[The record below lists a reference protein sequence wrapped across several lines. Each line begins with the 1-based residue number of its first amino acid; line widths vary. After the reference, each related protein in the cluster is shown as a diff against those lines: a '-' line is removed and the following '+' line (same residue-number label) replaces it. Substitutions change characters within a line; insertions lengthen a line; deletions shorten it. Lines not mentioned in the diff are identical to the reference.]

1 MLNTLDGLD
10 ESQRVVATTWGG
22 PLCVLAGAGT
32 GKTRALTHR
41 IAHGVAEGKYQPEQV
56 LALTFTTKAA
66 SEMGQ
71 RLRALGVRGVATR
84 TFHSAAL
91 RQLQHFWP
99 TITGGRLPDIA
110 PSKAPLIAK
119 TLDQLSLS
127 VDTAVVRDLAGD
139 IEWRK
144 VHAYTLEDYRLK
156 RAELGK
162 SLPGGLSLEVVA
174 SIHERYEQVK
184 DEQGRI
190 DFEDVLLGTLGMLE
204 TEQRVVDRVRAQYGV
219 FLVDEYQDVSPLQH
233 KLLKVWLGSREDLV
247 VVGDASQ
254 TIYSFAGASSSYL
267 LEFPERY
274 PQGTVVKLERN
285 YRSGEHIVRAANNI
299 MLGRPGALT
308 LEAQGGSPEPIHR
321 HVARTDEAEARYV
334 ATTIKGLIEQGIA
347 PDGIAVL
354 LRFGAQSLAIESA
367 LRAEGI
373 GVRIHGATPFF
384 DEAHVKR
391 ALMEI
396 RGAAVAGVQGT
407 LVQVVEDIL
416 FGLGLQGDAP
426 DHQGAERNRHDDLAA
441 LRALAQSM
449 PSGSTVTE
457 FSDLLADRSGA
468 GDAPAVGA
476 VTITTVH
483 SAKGR
488 EWPVVFVVGLSEG
501 MFPISYAT
509 TEDAIEEERRL
520 FYVAVTRAQQL
531 LHLSMAERGR
541 AEQSPRAPS
550 RFLQSL
556 APASA

>member
-233 KLLKVWLGSREDLV
+233 KLLEVWLGSREDLV

-334 ATTIKGLIEQGIA
+334 ATTIKGLIEEGIA

-509 TEDAIEEERRL
+509 TDDAIEEERRL

-541 AEQSPRAPS
+541 AEQSPRVPS

>member
-233 KLLKVWLGSREDLV
+233 KLLEVWLGSREDLV

-285 YRSGEHIVRAANNI
+285 YRSGEHIVRAANHI

-334 ATTIKGLIEQGIA
+334 ATTIKGLIEEGIA

-449 PSGSTVTE
+449 PSGSTVTD

-509 TEDAIEEERRL
+509 TDDAIEEERRL

-541 AEQSPRAPS
+541 AEQSPRVPS

>member
-1 MLNTLDGLD
+1 MLDTLRDLD

-71 RLRALGVRGVATR
+71 RLRALGVQGVATR

-144 VHAYTLEDYRLK
+144 VHAYTLEDYRVK
-156 RAELGK
+156 RAALGK

-184 DEQGRI
+184 DELSRI

-219 FLVDEYQDVSPLQH
+219 FLVDEYQDVSPVQQ
-233 KLLKVWLGSREDLV
+233 KLLEVWLGSREDLV

-274 PQGTVVKLERN
+274 PQGTLVKLERN
-285 YRSGEHIVRAANNI
+285 YRSGEHIVRAANHI

-321 HVARTDEAEARYV
+321 HIARTDEAEARYV
-334 ATTIKGLIEQGIA
+334 ATTIKSLIDEGA
-347 PDGIAVL
+347 SPDGIAVL
-354 LRFGAQSLAIESA
+354 IRFGAQSLEIESA
-367 LRAEGI
+367 LRAQGI

-384 DEAHVKR
+384 EETHVKR

-396 RGAAVAGVQGT
+396 RGAAVAGVQGS
-407 LVQVVEDIL
+407 LAQVVEDIL
-416 FGLGLQGDAP
+416 FGLGLQGEAP

-449 PSGSTVTE
+449 PSGSTVAD
-457 FSDLLADRSGA
+457 FSDLLADRAGA

-488 EWPVVFVVGLSEG
+488 EWPVVCVVGLTEG

-509 TEDAIEEERRL
+509 TDEAIEEERRL
-520 FYVAVTRAQQL
+520 FYVAVTRARDAL
-531 LHLSMAERGR
+531 YLSMAERGR

-556 APASA
+556 APGGA

>member
-233 KLLKVWLGSREDLV
+233 KLLEVWLGSREDLV

-274 PQGTVVKLERN
+274 PRGTVVKLERN
-285 YRSGEHIVRAANNI
+285 YRSGEHIVRAANHI

-509 TEDAIEEERRL
+509 TDDAIEEERRL

-541 AEQSPRAPS
+541 AEQSPRVPS

>member
-1 MLNTLDGLD
+1 MLDTLRGLD

-71 RLRALGVRGVATR
+71 RLRSLGVQGVATR

-119 TLDQLSLS
+119 TLDQLSIS

-144 VHAYTLEDYRLK
+144 VHAYTLEDYRVK

-174 SIHERYEQVK
+174 SIHERYEQMK
-184 DEQGRI
+184 DELGRI

-219 FLVDEYQDVSPLQH
+219 FLVDEYQDVSPVQQ
-233 KLLKVWLGSREDLV
+233 KLLEVWLGSREDLV

-274 PQGTVVKLERN
+274 PQGTLVKLERN
-285 YRSGEHIVRAANNI
+285 YRSGEHIVRAANHI

-308 LEAQGGSPEPIHR
+308 LEAQGGSPEPLHR
-321 HVARTDEAEARYV
+321 HIARTDEAEARYV
-334 ATTIKGLIEQGIA
+334 ATTIKGLIDQGA
-347 PDGIAVL
+347 SPDGVAVL
-354 LRFGAQSLAIESA
+354 IRFGAQSLEIESA
-367 LRAEGI
+367 LRAQGI

-384 DEAHVKR
+384 EEAHVKR

-396 RGAAVAGVQGT
+396 RGAAVAGVQGS
-407 LVQVVEDIL
+407 LAQVVEDIL
-416 FGLGLQGDAP
+416 FGLGLQGEAP

-449 PSGSTVTE
+449 PSGSTVAD
-457 FSDLLADRSGA
+457 FSDLLADRAGA

-476 VTITTVH
+476 ITITTVH

-501 MFPISYAT
+501 MFPISYAST
-509 TEDAIEEERRL
+509 DEAIEEERRL
-520 FYVAVTRAQQL
+520 FYVAVTRAQDAL
-531 LHLSMAERGR
+531 YLSMAERGR

-550 RFLQSL
+550 RFLQAL
-556 APASA
+556 GPGGA

>member
-1 MLNTLDGLD
+1 VLDTLDGLD

-156 RAELGK
+156 RVELGK

-190 DFEDVLLGTLGMLE
+190 DFEDVLLATLGMLE

-233 KLLKVWLGSREDLV
+233 KLLEVWLGSREDLV

-267 LEFPERY
+267 LGFPERY

-285 YRSGEHIVRAANNI
+285 YRSGEHIVRAANHI

-384 DEAHVKR
+384 EEAHVKR

-416 FGLGLQGDAP
+416 FGLGLQGEAP

-509 TEDAIEEERRL
+509 TDDAIEEERRL
-520 FYVAVTRAQQL
+520 FYVAVTRAQRI

-541 AEQSPRAPS
+541 AEQSPRVPS

-556 APASA
+556 APAGA

>member
-1 MLNTLDGLD
+1 VLNTLDGLD

-233 KLLKVWLGSREDLV
+233 KLLEVWLGSREDLV

-285 YRSGEHIVRAANNI
+285 YRSGEHIVQAANHI

-509 TEDAIEEERRL
+509 TDDAIEEERRL

-541 AEQSPRAPS
+541 AEQSPRVPS

>member
-1 MLNTLDGLD
+1 VLNTLDGLD

-91 RQLQHFWP
+91 RPLQHFWP

-233 KLLKVWLGSREDLV
+233 KLLEVWLGSREDLV

-334 ATTIKGLIEQGIA
+334 ATTIKALIERGIA

-541 AEQSPRAPS
+541 AEQSPRVPS

>member
-285 YRSGEHIVRAANNI
+285 YRSGEHIVRAANHI

-396 RGAAVAGVQGT
+396 RGATVAGVQGT

-488 EWPVVFVVGLSEG
+488 EWPAVFVVGLSEG

>member
-233 KLLKVWLGSREDLV
+233 KLLEVWLGSREDLV

-285 YRSGEHIVRAANNI
+285 YRSGEHIVRAANHI

>member
-1 MLNTLDGLD
+1 VLNTLDGLD

-233 KLLKVWLGSREDLV
+233 KLLEVWLGSREDLV

-285 YRSGEHIVRAANNI
+285 YRSGEHIVRAANHI

-541 AEQSPRAPS
+541 AEQSPRVPS

>member
-1 MLNTLDGLD
+1 MVDTLSGLD
-10 ESQRVVATTWGG
+10 DAQRVVATTWGG

-71 RLRALGVRGVATR
+71 RLRALGVSGVAAR

-99 TITGGRLPDIA
+99 SITGGRLPDIA
-110 PSKAPLIAK
+110 SSKAPLIAK

-127 VDTAVVRDLAGD
+127 VDTAVIRDLAGD

-144 VHAYTLEDYRLK
+144 VQAYTLDDYRDK
-156 RAELGK
+156 RATLGK

-184 DEQGRI
+184 DEQSRI
-190 DFEDVLLGTLGMLE
+190 DFEDVLLATLGMLE
-204 TEQRVVDRVRAQYGV
+204 SESRVAEKVRAQYSV
-219 FLVDEYQDVSPLQH
+219 FLVDEYQDVSPLQQ
-233 KLLKVWLGSREDLV
+233 KLLDVWLGGREDLV

-267 LEFPERY
+267 LEFPERF
-274 PQGTVVKLERN
+274 PSGTVVKLERN
-285 YRSGEHIVRAANNI
+285 YRSGEHIVRAANHV

-308 LEAQGGSPEPIHR
+308 LEAQGGSLEPIHR
-321 HVARTDEAEARYV
+321 HIARTDEAEAQYV
-334 ATTIKGLIEQGIA
+334 ARTIKSLIEQGTP

-354 LRFGAQSLAIESA
+354 IRFGAQSLELESA
-367 LRAEGI
+367 LRAEGV
-373 GVRIHGATPFF
+373 GVRVHGSTPFF
-384 DEAHVKR
+384 EESHVKR

-396 RGAAVAGVQGT
+396 RGAAVAGVAGSLT
-407 LVQVVEDIL
+407 QVVDDIL
-416 FGLGLQGDAP
+416 FGLGLQGEAP

-441 LRALAQSM
+441 LRALARSM
-449 PSGSTVTE
+449 PPGSTVAE
-457 FSDLLADRSGA
+457 FSDLLADRAGA
-468 GDAPAVGA
+468 GDAPEVGA
-476 VTITTVH
+476 ITITTVH

-509 TEDAIEEERRL
+509 TEETIEEERRL
-520 FYVAVTRAQQL
+520 FYVAITRAQHAL
-531 LHLSMAERGR
+531 YLSMAERGR
-541 AEQSPRAPS
+541 SDQSVRAPS

-556 APASA
+556 SPAAP

>member
-1 MLNTLDGLD
+1 MLDTLDGLD

-71 RLRALGVRGVATR
+71 RLRALGVQGVATR

-119 TLDQLSLS
+119 TLDQLSIS

-144 VHAYTLEDYRLK
+144 VHAYTLEDYRVK
-156 RAELGK
+156 RAALGK

-184 DEQGRI
+184 DELGRI

-204 TEQRVVDRVRAQYGV
+204 TEARVLDRVRAQYGV
-219 FLVDEYQDVSPLQH
+219 FLVDEYQDVSPVQQ
-233 KLLKVWLGSREDLV
+233 KLLEVWLGPREDLV

-274 PQGTVVKLERN
+274 PTGTLVKLERN
-285 YRSGEHIVRAANNI
+285 YRSGEHIVRAANHI

-321 HVARTDEAEARYV
+321 HIARTDEAEARYV
-334 ATTIKGLIEQGIA
+334 ATTIKGLIDQGA
-347 PDGIAVL
+347 SPDGIAVL
-354 LRFGAQSLAIESA
+354 IRFGAQSLEIESA
-367 LRAEGI
+367 LRAHGI

-384 DEAHVKR
+384 EEAHVKR

-396 RGAAVAGVQGT
+396 RGAAVAGVQGS
-407 LVQVVEDIL
+407 LAQVVEDIL
-416 FGLGLQGDAP
+416 FGLGLQGEAP

-449 PSGSTVTE
+449 PSGSTVAD
-457 FSDLLADRSGA
+457 FSDLLADRAGA

-488 EWPVVFVVGLSEG
+488 EWPVVCVVGLTEG

-509 TEDAIEEERRL
+509 TDEAIEEERRL
-520 FYVAVTRAQQL
+520 FYVAVTRAQDAL
-531 LHLSMAERGR
+531 YLSMAERGR

-550 RFLQSL
+550 RFLQAL
-556 APASA
+556 APSGP

>member
-233 KLLKVWLGSREDLV
+233 KLLEVWLGSREDLV

-285 YRSGEHIVRAANNI
+285 YRSGEHIVRAANHI

-541 AEQSPRAPS
+541 AEQSPRVPS

>member
-1 MLNTLDGLD
+1 MVDTLQGLD

-41 IAHGVAEGKYQPEQV
+41 IAHGVAQGKYQPEQV

-71 RLRALGVRGVATR
+71 RLRALGVKGVATR

-99 TITGGRLPDIA
+99 TLTGGRLPDIA

-144 VHAYTLEDYRLK
+144 VGALTLEDYRVK
-156 RAELGK
+156 RATLGK
-162 SLPGGLSLEVVA
+162 GLPGGLSLEVVA

-190 DFEDVLLGTLGMLE
+190 DFEDVLLATLGMLE
-204 TEQRVVDRVRAQYGV
+204 SEPRVADRVRAQYGV
-219 FLVDEYQDVSPLQH
+219 FLVDEYQDVSPLQQ
-233 KLLKVWLGSREDLV
+233 KLLDVWLGDRDDLV

-274 PQGTVVKLERN
+274 PHGTVVKLEAN
-285 YRSGEHIVRAANNI
+285 YRSGEHIVRAANHV

-308 LEAQGGSPEPIHR
+308 LRAQGDSAEAIHR
-321 HVARTDEAEARYV
+321 HTAATDEAEARYV
-334 ATTIKGLIEQGIA
+334 ATTIRALLDQGIS
-347 PDGIAVL
+347 PDGVAVL
-354 LRFGAQSLAIESA
+354 IRFGAQSLEIESA
-367 LRAEGI
+367 LRAAGV
-373 GVRIHGATPFF
+373 GVRVQGATPFF
-384 DEAHVKR
+384 EEAHVKR

-396 RGAAVAGVQGT
+396 RGAAVAGVPGSLT
-407 LVQVVEDIL
+407 QVVDDIL
-416 FGLGLQGDAP
+416 FGLGLHGEAP

-441 LRALAQSM
+441 IRALAHAM
-449 PSGSTVTE
+449 PPGSTVAR
-457 FSDLLADRSGA
+457 FSEVLADRAGA
-468 GDAPAVGA
+468 GDAPDVGA

-488 EWPVVFVVGLSEG
+488 EWPVVFVVGLTEG

-509 TEDAIEEERRL
+509 TEEAIEEERRL
-520 FYVAVTRAQQL
+520 FYVAITRAKNAL
-531 LHLSMAERGR
+531 YLSMAERGR
-541 AEQSPRAPS
+541 SEQSVRTPS
-550 RFLQSL
+550 RFLRSL
-556 APASA
+556 SPAGS

>member
-1 MLNTLDGLD
+1 VLNTLDGLD

-233 KLLKVWLGSREDLV
+233 KLLEVWLGSREDLV

-285 YRSGEHIVRAANNI
+285 YRSGEHIVRAANHI

-334 ATTIKGLIEQGIA
+334 ATSIKGLIEQGIA

-541 AEQSPRAPS
+541 AEQSPRVPS

>member
-233 KLLKVWLGSREDLV
+233 KLLEVWLGSREDLV

-285 YRSGEHIVRAANNI
+285 YRSGEHIVRAANHI

-334 ATTIKGLIEQGIA
+334 ATTIKGLIEEGIA

-509 TEDAIEEERRL
+509 TDDAIEEERRL

-541 AEQSPRAPS
+541 AEQSPRVPS

>member
-71 RLRALGVRGVATR
+71 RLRALGIRGVATR

-233 KLLKVWLGSREDLV
+233 KLLEVWLGSREDLV

-285 YRSGEHIVRAANNI
+285 YRSGEHIVRAANHI

-407 LVQVVEDIL
+407 LGQVVEDIL

-449 PSGSTVTE
+449 PSGSTVTD

-531 LHLSMAERGR
+531 LHLSMAERSR

>member
-233 KLLKVWLGSREDLV
+233 KLLEVWLGSREDLV

-285 YRSGEHIVRAANNI
+285 YRSGEHIVRAANHI

-488 EWPVVFVVGLSEG
+488 EWPAVFVVGLSEG

-531 LHLSMAERGR
+531 LHLSMAERSR

>member
-233 KLLKVWLGSREDLV
+233 KLLEVWLGSREDLV

-274 PQGTVVKLERN
+274 PRGTVVKLERN
-285 YRSGEHIVRAANNI
+285 YRSGEHIVRAANHI

-334 ATTIKGLIEQGIA
+334 ATTIKGLIEEGIA

-449 PSGSTVTE
+449 PSGSTVTD

-509 TEDAIEEERRL
+509 TDDAIEEERRL

-531 LHLSMAERGR
+531 LHLSMAELGR
-541 AEQSPRAPS
+541 AEQSPRVPS

>member
-233 KLLKVWLGSREDLV
+233 KLLEVWLGSREDLV

-285 YRSGEHIVRAANNI
+285 YRSGEHIVRAANHI

-334 ATTIKGLIEQGIA
+334 ATTIKGLIEEGIA

-531 LHLSMAERGR
+531 LHLSMAERSR

>member
-1 MLNTLDGLD
+1 VLNTLDGLD

-144 VHAYTLEDYRLK
+144 VRAYTLEDYRLK

-233 KLLKVWLGSREDLV
+233 KLLEVWLGSREDLV

-274 PQGTVVKLERN
+274 PRGTVVKLERN
-285 YRSGEHIVRAANNI
+285 YRSGEHIVRAANHI

-334 ATTIKGLIEQGIA
+334 ATTIKGLIEEGIA

-449 PSGSTVTE
+449 PSGSTVTD

-509 TEDAIEEERRL
+509 TDDAIEEERRL

-541 AEQSPRAPS
+541 AEQSPRVPS

>member
-1 MLNTLDGLD
+1 MLDTLRDLD

-71 RLRALGVRGVATR
+71 RLRALGVQGVATR

-144 VHAYTLEDYRLK
+144 VHAYTLEDYRVK
-156 RAELGK
+156 RAALGK

-184 DEQGRI
+184 DELSRI

-219 FLVDEYQDVSPLQH
+219 FLVDEYQDVSPVQQ
-233 KLLKVWLGSREDLV
+233 KLLEVWLGSREDLV

-274 PQGTVVKLERN
+274 PQGTLVKLERN
-285 YRSGEHIVRAANNI
+285 YRSGEHIVRAANHI

-321 HVARTDEAEARYV
+321 HIARTDEAEARYV
-334 ATTIKGLIEQGIA
+334 ATTIKGLIDEGA
-347 PDGIAVL
+347 SPDGIAVL
-354 LRFGAQSLAIESA
+354 IRFGAQSLEIESA
-367 LRAEGI
+367 LRAQGI

-384 DEAHVKR
+384 EETHVKR

-396 RGAAVAGVQGT
+396 RGAAVAGVQGS
-407 LVQVVEDIL
+407 LAQVVEDIL
-416 FGLGLQGDAP
+416 FGLGLQGEAP

-449 PSGSTVTE
+449 PSGSTVAD
-457 FSDLLADRSGA
+457 FSDLLADRAGA

-488 EWPVVFVVGLSEG
+488 EWPVVCVVGLTEG

-509 TEDAIEEERRL
+509 TDEAIEEERRL
-520 FYVAVTRAQQL
+520 FYVAVTRARDAL
-531 LHLSMAERGR
+531 YLSMAERGR

-556 APASA
+556 APGGA

>member
-233 KLLKVWLGSREDLV
+233 KLLEVWLGSREDLV

-285 YRSGEHIVRAANNI
+285 YRSSEHIVRAANNI

-541 AEQSPRAPS
+541 AEQSPRVPS

>member
-1 MLNTLDGLD
+1 VLNTLDGLD

-41 IAHGVAEGKYQPEQV
+41 IDHGVAEGKYQPEQV

-233 KLLKVWLGSREDLV
+233 KLLEVWLGSREDLV

-541 AEQSPRAPS
+541 AEQSPRVPS

>member
-233 KLLKVWLGSREDLV
+233 KLLEVWLGSREDLV

-285 YRSGEHIVRAANNI
+285 YRSGEHIVRAANHI

-334 ATTIKGLIEQGIA
+334 ATSIKGLIEQGIA

-541 AEQSPRAPS
+541 AEQSPRVPS

>member
-233 KLLKVWLGSREDLV
+233 KLLEVWLGSREDLV

-274 PQGTVVKLERN
+274 PRGTVVKLERN
-285 YRSGEHIVRAANNI
+285 YRSGEHIVRAANHI

-334 ATTIKGLIEQGIA
+334 ATTIKGLIEEGIA

-449 PSGSTVTE
+449 PSGSTVTD

-509 TEDAIEEERRL
+509 TDDAIEEERRL

-541 AEQSPRAPS
+541 AEQSPRVPS

>member
-233 KLLKVWLGSREDLV
+233 KLLEVWLGSREDLV

-509 TEDAIEEERRL
+509 TDDAIEEERRL

-541 AEQSPRAPS
+541 AEQSPRVPS

>member
-1 MLNTLDGLD
+1 MPDTLEGLD

-233 KLLKVWLGSREDLV
+233 KLLEVWLGSREDLV

-285 YRSGEHIVRAANNI
+285 YRSGEHIVRAANHI
-299 MLGRPGALT
+299 MLGRPGAVT
-308 LEAQGGSPEPIHR
+308 LEAQGGSLEPIHR

-334 ATTIKGLIEQGIA
+334 ATTVRGLIEQGTA

-449 PSGSTVTE
+449 PSGSTVAE
-457 FSDLLADRSGA
+457 FSDLLADRAGA

-509 TEDAIEEERRL
+509 TDDALEEERRL
-520 FYVAVTRAQQL
+520 FYVAVTRAQQV

-556 APASA
+556 APTGA